1 MRIREIKA
9 AHLGKKKR
17 IEERLSYFEK
27 AGKGSGREIFAELCF
42 CILTPQ
48 TKARVADAAIKKLLE
63 EDRLYCADAS
73 EIEKSLLWAGVRFH
87 RNKSKY
93 IVLARK
99 KFCGGDYCAILEIL
113 PKKESGQKKARD
125 FIVANVLG
133 IGKKEAGHFL
143 RNVGHGSNL
152 AILDRHILKNLESAG
167 VIADVPRS
175 LTHKRYDE
183 IEKKME
189 GFCRKNKIP
198 MHHLDLLFWSQETG
212 EIFK

>member
-1 MRIREIKA
+1 MKINEIKV
-9 AHLGKKKR
+9 AHARKKKS

-27 AGKGSGREIFAELCF
+27 VGKGSGKEIFSELCF

-48 TKARVADAAIKKLLE
+48 TKARVADAAIKKLVGT
-63 EDRLYCADAS
+63 DALYSAGAS
-73 EIEKSLLWAGVRFH
+73 EIEKALLWAGVRFH
-87 RNKSKY
+87 RNKSRY
-93 IVLARK
+93 IVLAREM
-99 KFCGGDYCAILEIL
+99 FCKNGYCAVLEIL
-113 PKKESGQKKARD
+113 PKNESRQREMRD
-125 FIVANVLG
+125 FVAENVLG

-152 AILDRHILKNLESAG
+152 AILDRHILKNLENAG
-167 VIADVPRS
+167 VIGAIPRS
-175 LTHKRYDE
+175 LTHKKYEE

-189 GFCRKNKIP
+189 RFCGKNKIP